1 MRQRI
6 AVLGSTGSIGE
17 QTLDVLRLHSTLFE
31 PITLAANRNW
41 RRLAEQARETE
52 PDSVIIADK
61 TYYAD
66 LKAALA
72 DLPVKVYAG
81 AEAIEQIVAESNV
94 DIVVNALVGYA
105 GLIPTVRAVEA
116 GKRVALANKESLV
129 AAGELVMRLVHKNR
143 VPLLPIDSEHSA
155 ILQCLAGEQMPVER
169 VILTASGG
177 ALRDWPADK
186 MDEVTAA
193 QALAHP
199 NWNMGPKITID
210 SSTLMNKGFEVIE
223 AHWLFGLPPEK
234 IDVLLHP
241 QSIVHS
247 MVEFADGAIKA
258 QMGAPDMK
266 VPIQYALTFPHRL
279 PSDFPRLSFAR
290 HPQLTF
296 AEVDR
301 VKYPALDIAYRCL
314 AEGGTAC
321 CALNAANEVAVAAFL
336 EKRIGYTGIVRTIEE
351 TLGRIGNV
359 MQPTLDD
366 YINCN
371 DEAIRIAEAI
381 ITNYEPT
388 TSRVQSNSFELPRR
402 EGGK

>member
-1 MRQRI
+1 MKQRI

-17 QTLDVLRLHSTLFE
+17 QTLEILRLHSNFFE
-31 PITLAANRNW
+31 PVTLVANRNW

-81 AEAIEQIVAESNV
+81 AEAIEQIVAEPNV
-94 DIVVNALVGYA
+94 DVVVNALVGYA
-105 GLIPTVRAVEA
+105 GLIPTIRAVEA
-116 GKRVALANKESLV
+116 GKKVALANKESLV

-155 ILQCLAGEQMPVER
+155 ILQCLAGEQFPIER
-169 VILTASGG
+169 IILTASGG
-177 ALRDWPADK
+177 ALRDWPTEKLA
-186 MDEVTAA
+186 EVTPE

-210 SSTLMNKGFEVIE
+210 SSTLVNKGFEVIE
-223 AHWLFGLPPEK
+223 AHWLFGLPAEK

-247 MVEFADGAIKA
+247 MVEFTDGAIKA
-258 QMGAPDMK
+258 QMGTPDMK
-266 VPIQYALTFPHRL
+266 VPIQYALTFPQRL

-290 HPQLTF
+290 HPELTF

-301 VKYPALDIAYRCL
+301 VKYPALDIAYQCL
-314 AEGGTAC
+314 RAGGTAC
-321 CALNAANEVAVAAFL
+321 CTLNAANEVAVAAFL
-336 EKRIGYTGIVRTIEE
+336 EGRIGYTGIVRTIGE
-351 TLGRIGNV
+351 TLERTGSCT
-359 MQPTLDD
+359 QPTLDD
-366 YINCN
+366 YIDCN
-371 DEAIRIAEAI
+371 TEARRIAEEI
-381 ITNYEPT
+381 VMSHE
-388 TSRVQSNSFELPRR
+388 S
-402 EGGK
+402 

>member
-17 QTLDVLRLHSTLFE
+17 QTLEILRLHSAFYE
-31 PITLAANRNW
+31 PVTLAANSNW
-41 RRLAEQARETE
+41 KRLAEQARETE

-66 LKAALA
+66 LKATLA

-81 AEAIEQIVAESNV
+81 PEAIEQIVAESNV
-94 DIVVNALVGYA
+94 DVVVNALVGYA

-116 GKRVALANKESLV
+116 GKKVALANKESLV
-129 AAGELVMRLVHKNR
+129 AGGELVMRLVHKNR

-155 ILQCLAGEQMPVER
+155 ILQCLAGEQFPIER

-186 MDEVTAA
+186 MAEVTAA

-199 NWNMGPKITID
+199 NWSMGPKITID

-258 QMGAPDMK
+258 QMGTPDMK
-266 VPIQYALTFPHRL
+266 VPIQYALTFPQRL
-279 PSDFPRLSFAR
+279 PSDFPRLSFSR
-290 HPQLTF
+290 HPELTF

-321 CALNAANEVAVAAFL
+321 CTLNAANEVAVAAFL
-336 EKRIGYTGIVRTIEE
+336 EGRIGYHGIVKTINE
-351 TLGRIGNV
+351 TLGRAGNCT
-359 MQPTLDD
+359 QPTLDD
-366 YINCN
+366 YIHCN
-371 DEAIRIAEAI
+371 NESRKIAERI
-381 ITNYEPT
+381 INK
-388 TSRVQSNSFELPRR
+388 NI
-402 EGGK
+402 